1 MTHSRVALL
10 AVALLIGPVTGAVA
24 QMIVGPTPGPAP
36 GPVMGPGP
44 GSGMTV
50 SPAPGS
56 GMTVGPGP
64 GPGPMTVG
72 PGPGP
77 GPMTGPAMTPSAGGG
92 NMPPCMSQF
101 LPMRAEAEKR
111 AGVLQAGIN
120 HKKPRPEL
128 CQLFRSFSDAEE
140 KVVKFAAAN
149 QTGCGI
155 PPDAVATMKKN
166 HAKTAEVRDK
176 VCAEGPKPAGPNLGE
191 ALGMR
196 NLPSAET
203 TKAGTG
209 TLDSLSGNPLAR

>member
-10 AVALLIGPVTGAVA
+10 AVALLIGPVTAAVA
-24 QMIVGPTPGPAP
+24 QMIVGPTQGPAP

-44 GSGMTV
+44 GSGSGMTV
-50 SPAPGS
+50 GPAPGS
-56 GMTVGPGP
+56 GMPAPGSGMAVGPGP
-64 GPGPMTVG
+64 GMAPGG
-72 PGPGP
+72 
-77 GPMTGPAMTPSAGGG
+77 GGG

-140 KVVKFAAAN
+140 KVVKFAVAN

-155 PPDAVATMKKN
+155 PAEAVTSMKKN

-176 VCAEGPKPAGPNLGE
+176 VCAEGPKPPGPNLGE

>member
-1 MTHSRVALL
+1 MTHPRVALL

-24 QMIVGPTPGPAP
+24 QMIVGPTPGPAAP

-50 SPAPGS
+50 GPAPGS

-64 GPGPMTVG
+64 GAGMTVG
-72 PGPGP
+72 PGMAPG
-77 GPMTGPAMTPSAGGG
+77 AGAG
-92 NMPPCMSQF
+92 NAPPCMSQF

-149 QTGCGI
+149 QVGCGI
-155 PPDAVATMKKN
+155 PSDAVASMKKN
-166 HAKTAEVRDK
+166 HAKTAEVRDR

-203 TKAGTG
+203 TRSGTG

>member
-10 AVALLIGPVTGAVA
+10 AAALLIGPVTAAVA
-24 QMIVGPTPGPAP
+24 QMIVGPTQGPAP

-44 GSGMTV
+44 GSGSGMTV
-50 SPAPGS
+50 GPGPGS

-64 GPGPMTVG
+64 GPGPGMA
-72 PGPGP
+72 PGG
-77 GPMTGPAMTPSAGGG
+77 GGG

-111 AGVLQAGIN
+111 ATLLQAGIN
-120 HKKPRPEL
+120 HKKARPEI
-128 CQLFRSFSDAEE
+128 CQLFRSFSEAEE
-140 KVVKFAAAN
+140 KVVKFAASN

-155 PPDAVATMKKN
+155 PPDAIATMKKN
-166 HAKTAEVRDK
+166 HAKTVDVRDK